1 MTNEQRK
8 NEMNSTVIY
17 DKISGRFLKLP
28 PTPTIHKHE
37 FVESGFGKTYKARCI
52 TCNYIR
58 GQEQARLNGLELD
71 PTGNATWRNIQ

>member
-1 MTNEQRK
+1 MIETTKAQTA
-8 NEMNSTVIY
+8 ST
-17 DKISGRFLKLP
+17 S
-28 PTPTIHKHE
+28 HKHE
-37 FVESGFGKTYKARCI
+37 FVESGFGKTYKARCV